1 MKSFNERLSHIEERL
16 KNWWEFGEQ
25 EHPCIVVNALQ
36 NNHEPIPYTEDLA
49 KFWSNVDFVIDRQ
62 MKIID
67 NTNYYCDAVPF
78 HYVDFG
84 ASAMAGILGAEMEY
98 VNKEA
103 VWPLSYIQTIEEVL
117 DVVIERNSFTYRTI
131 MEITR
136 RSVNHSKEHHFV
148 TPYALGGPADNIAGI
163 YGTQQFLMDMVQ
175 KPEKMK
181 KSMEH
186 MKKVWIE
193 AFNEIIDV
201 IKKSGNLGYCGWAE
215 IWAPGTTFP
224 IQEDFSYMI
233 SAEMFREFCI
243 PHIADIADAMEYPL
257 YHLDGVTHHIDSLLE
272 LEQLKVIQ
280 WDPGPGKE
288 KLRLWYDFFK
298 HILSSGKSIQVYGMV
313 EEIEELTSN
322 IGSRGVLVIVNKATN
337 IEAEML
343 MEKYKYNV

>member
-1 MKSFNERLSHIEERL
+1 
-16 KNWWEFGEQ
+16 
-25 EHPCIVVNALQ
+25 
-36 NNHEPIPYTEDLA
+36 
-49 KFWSNVDFVIDRQ
+49 
-62 MKIID
+62 
-67 NTNYYCDAVPF
+67 
-78 HYVDFG
+78 
-84 ASAMAGILGAEMEY
+84 
-98 VNKEA
+98 
-103 VWPLSYIQTIEEVL
+103 
-117 DVVIERNSFTYRTI
+117 
-131 MEITR
+131 
-136 RSVNHSKEHHFV
+136 
-148 TPYALGGPADNIAGI
+148 
-163 YGTQQFLMDMVQ
+163 MDMVQ

-201 IKKSGNLGYCGWAE
+201 IKKGGNLGYCGWAE

-343 MEKYKYNV
+343 MEKYRYNV